1 MTDFKTRALTSLL
14 KWFGRIK
21 PSTRQRIGATLG
33 WLAPRLAKSRTRIM
47 RRNLELCFP
56 DQPEHV
62 REQWVADHFRAL
74 AQSIVDRGV
83 LWYGTP
89 EAIKEMVTQTG
100 ADRIN
105 ELTAQGRPVIL
116 LAPRLAKSRARI
128 VRRNLEL
135 CFPDQPEAVREQWV
149 ADHFR
154 ALAQSIV
161 DRGVLWYGT
170 PDAIKDMVT
179 QTGADRIN
187 ALTAEGRAVI
197 LLAPHFIALDAAATR
212 LTMEVPSAATM
223 YTPQSDPHIDAVV
236 AAGRARFNEVF
247 LVSRKDGVRD
257 LIRHLRAPR
266 PVYYLPD
273 MDFGRQGSVFV
284 PFFGVPAATLLATAQ
299 LAQKWNAAVLPIV
312 GFWNPDTGKYHVDVL
327 PPLEDFP
334 GSDSLEAATAR
345 LNRDL
350 ESWVRRC
357 PSQYYWV
364 HRRFKTRPEG
374 EPKLY

>member
-1 MTDFKTRALTSLL
+1 MTDFKTRALVSLL

-33 WLAPRLAKSRTRIM
+33 WLAPRLAKSRTRIV

-89 EAIKEMVTQTG
+89 GAIKEMVTQTG

-116 LAPRLAKSRARI
+116 LAP
-128 VRRNLEL
+128 
-135 CFPDQPEAVREQWV
+135 
-149 ADHFR
+149 
-154 ALAQSIV
+154 
-161 DRGVLWYGT
+161 
-170 PDAIKDMVT
+170 
-179 QTGADRIN
+179 
-187 ALTAEGRAVI
+187 
-197 LLAPHFIALDAAATR
+197 HFIGLDAAATR
-212 LTMEVPSAATM
+212 LTMEVPSGATM
-223 YTPQSDPHIDAVV
+223 YTPQSDPQVDAIV
-236 AAGRARFNEVF
+236 AAGRKRFNEVF

-257 LIRHLRAPR
+257 LIRHLRERR

-273 MDFGRQGSVFV
+273 MDFGRQGATFA

-299 LAQKWNAAVLPIV
+299 LAKKWDAAVLPILD
-312 GFWNPDTGKYHVDVL
+312 FWNPDTGRYHVEVL
-327 PPLEDFP
+327 PPLADFP
-334 GSDSLEAATAR
+334 GTDSLEDATAR
-345 LNRDL
+345 LNREL

-364 HRRFKTRPEG
+364 HRRFKTRPPG

>member
-1 MTDFKTRALTSLL
+1 MTDSKTRTLVSLL

-21 PSTRQRIGATLG
+21 PSTRQRIGAVLG
-33 WLAPRLAKSRTRIM
+33 WLAPRLARSRAHIV
-47 RRNLELCFP
+47 RRNIELCFP
-56 DQPEHV
+56 DQP
-62 REQWVADHFRAL
+62 A
-74 AQSIVDRGV
+74 S
-83 LWYGTP
+83 
-89 EAIKEMVTQTG
+89 
-100 ADRIN
+100 
-105 ELTAQGRPVIL
+105 
-116 LAPRLAKSRARI
+116 
-128 VRRNLEL
+128 
-135 CFPDQPEAVREQWV
+135 VREQWV

-170 PDAIKDMVT
+170 PDAIKEMVT
-179 QTGADRIN
+179 QSGADRIN
-187 ALTAEGRAVI
+187 ALIAEGRSVI

-284 PFFGVPAATLLATAQ
+284 PFFGVQAATLLATAQ

-312 GFWNPDTGKYHVDVL
+312 GFWNPDTGRYHVDVL

-334 GSDSLEAATAR
+334 GDESLEAATAR
-345 LNRDL
+345 LNREL
-350 ESWVRRC
+350 ETWVRRC

-364 HRRFKTRPEG
+364 HRRFKTRPPG
-374 EPKLY
+374 EAKLY